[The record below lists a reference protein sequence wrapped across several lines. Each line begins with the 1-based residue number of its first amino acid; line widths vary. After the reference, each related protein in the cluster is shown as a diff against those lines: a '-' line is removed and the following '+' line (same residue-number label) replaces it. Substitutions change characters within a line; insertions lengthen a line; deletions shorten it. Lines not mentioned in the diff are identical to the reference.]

1 MSEAI
6 VLATRNL
13 GKVREFERLLAEYVQ
28 GVRVLGLADFPD
40 MPDVEETGTTFIE
53 NSLLKAR
60 EVSAFAQLPAL
71 ADDSGLCVDYLGG
84 APGIYSARYSGVH
97 GDDQANIEKLLREL
111 AGVDLDSRTAPFTC
125 SVACVFPEGDSRHGT
140 ELIEQAELNGLIVS
154 APRGSAG
161 FGYDPIFMPVGYEL
175 TLGEFG
181 PGEKDAISH
190 RGKAMRAIAPHISA
204 LFTQS

>member
-1 MSEAI
+1 MVASI
-6 VLATRNL
+6 VLATRNS
-13 GKVREFERLLAEYVQ
+13 GKIKEFERLLAEYIQ
-28 GVRVLGLADFPD
+28 GVRVLGLSDFPE
-40 MPDVEETGTTFIE
+40 MPDVEETGDSFIA

-60 EVSAFAQLPAL
+60 EVSAFANLPAL
-71 ADDSGLCVDYLGG
+71 ADDSGLCVDYLHG

-111 AGVDLDSRTAPFTC
+111 DQIPAPGRTAHFTC
-125 SVACVFPEGDSRHGT
+125 SVACVFPPEHPLHEQ
-140 ELIEQAELNGLIVS
+140 ELIEQAHLEGSIVT

-161 FGYDPIFMPVGYEL
+161 FGYDPIFLPKGYQL

-190 RGKAMRAIAPHISA
+190 RGKAMRAIAPKISA
-204 LFTQS
+204 LLS